1 MAMIFIRVAI
11 AITAASIALSQA
23 QPQQAQALPE
33 GEGKDLTERACSAC
47 HEITLV
53 TAERH
58 TEQQW
63 KTLVDDMVRRGAE
76 ASDSE
81 KKVILAYLVKNFGK

>member
-1 MAMIFIRVAI
+1 MTLVRLAL
-11 AITAASIALSQA
+11 AITAASIAVL
-23 QPQQAQALPE
+23 QAQAPQTQRLPE

-58 TEQQW
+58 SEQQW
-63 KTLVDDMVRRGAE
+63 KALVDDMVRRGAE

>member
-1 MAMIFIRVAI
+1 MSNSVMIFVRFTLVI
-11 AITAASIALSQA
+11 AAVSIVFSQVK
-23 QPQQAQALPE
+23 LPE
-33 GEGKDLTERACSAC
+33 GEGKELIERVCSAC
-47 HEITLV
+47 HDITLT

-63 KTLVDDMVRRGAE
+63 KALVDDMMRRGAE

-81 KKVILAYLVKNFGK
+81 KQVILVYLVKNFGK